1 MRNNTLCDC
10 QDRLLG
16 TPGYSLVDL
25 FRDKGGAYG
34 IPGVQRK
41 LNLLLHGPPGTGKSK
56 LIRTLAMYLQRHVVQ
71 TNLAALKTKQQ
82 LNNVLDRLD
91 MIKIPGQDSHDD
103 NKYDDFIFVL
113 EEVRFVPLGGIVV

>member
-1 MRNNTLCDC
+1 M
-10 QDRLLG
+10 
-16 TPGYSLVDL
+16 DL

-82 LNNVLDRLD
+82 LNYVLDRLD
-91 MIKIPGQDSHDD
+91 MIDIPGQHSHD